1 MRTHHQGPWQV
12 GFLFGIRIAA
22 NKKREGD
29 AMASHKHPEVLVG
42 TEWVAKNLDTP
53 GLRLVEVDVDTTS
66 YDKGHIPGAVGWNW
80 QTQLQDGVRRDLVEK
95 EALEELLGKSG
106 ISNETAILLYGDN
119 NNWFAAYAF
128 WQLKY
133 QGHENV
139 RLIDGGRKKW
149 LAENRELT
157 TAPPRIKETRYH
169 AKKADE
175 SVRARREDVLK
186 IVENDARGHL
196 VDVRSVD
203 EFTGKIL
210 APPGLA
216 ETALRAGHIPGAHNV
231 PWAQAANEDGTFK
244 SHDELEKL
252 YGAKGVNGREPIIA
266 YCRIGE
272 RSSHTWFVL
281 KYLLG
286 YDNVRNYDGSWTEWG
301 NLVGAPIVNETRA
314 QLAQAVCT

>member
-1 MRTHHQGPWQV
+1 MG
-12 GFLFGIRIAA
+12 
-22 NKKREGD
+22 
-29 AMASHKHPEVLVG
+29 SYKHPEVLVS
-42 TEWVAKNLDTP
+42 TDWVARNLDTP

-80 QTQLQDGVRRDLVEK
+80 QTQLQDGVRRDLIEK

-106 ISNETAILLYGDN
+106 ISNETGILLYGDN

-133 QGHENV
+133 HGHENV

-149 LAENRELT
+149 VAEGRELT
-157 TAPPRIKETRYH
+157 TDAPRVKEARYH
-169 AKKADE
+169 AKPADE
-175 SVRARREDVLK
+175 SIRAYRTDVLK
-186 IVENDARGHL
+186 IVEKEDPGQL
-196 VDVRSVD
+196 VDVRSAD
-203 EFTGKIL
+203 EYTGKIL

-216 ETALRAGHIPGAHNV
+216 ETALRAGHIPSAQNV

-252 YGAKGVNGREPIIA
+252 YGGKGVKGQEPVIA

-286 YDNVRNYDGSWTEWG
+286 YDKVRNYDGSWTEWG
-301 NLVGAPIVNETRA
+301 NLVGAPIVNLTRTEV
-314 QLAQAVCT
+314 AQAACK